1 MVSLSGFSLTCLVA
15 GPGASARCKWSSCF
29 EGPSVRPLVPLLWDT
44 DPRSPAWLSEASPS
58 LRHPWLHGSGVPGPW
73 RRPPPLRWG
82 SAPAQRRLPL
92 ALQPLGPQGAGFS
105 LDVHQER
112 FLRPISLRISSRPST
127 QQVCMQ
133 GLRWSSLAVAGDAD
147 EQTKPPPCGNCTT
160 CCLLGS
166 GERHLDQTW
175 GRAQNR
181 LRGAQSSGSREAQG
195 AGLRARPPRRAGNS
209 VRQFQRV
216 KFRFNKL

>member
-1 MVSLSGFSLTCLVA
+1 MLSVSQTPHLEHFPRKQLLPRWPSEEKRWSACSGFSLTCLVA

-44 DPRSPAWLSEASPS
+44 NPRSPTWLSEASPS

-82 SAPAQRRLPL
+82 SAPAQPRLPL

-133 GLRWSSLAVAGDAD
+133 GLRWSSLALAGDAD
-147 EQTKPPPCGNCTT
+147 EQTKPPP
-160 CCLLGS
+160 LWEL
-166 GERHLDQTW
+166 HDVL
-175 GRAQNR
+175 
-181 LRGAQSSGSREAQG
+181 
-195 AGLRARPPRRAGNS
+195 S
-209 VRQFQRV
+209 VRKR
-216 KFRFNKL
+216 